1 MQEVKVHFKGVTY
14 KSAPEVNKGDCKG
27 CVGVLDAELC
37 CSIAHLGSGCADGN
51 YIYIL
56 DEEQPSVQQDEY
68 DIVSKPKHYMLNI
81 KEYNIEVRDVCKA
94 LANRLSTAG
103 YTGMFI
109 SDYVQM
115 LQYLMRFD
123 AKNGKED
130 LEKASWYLTKLI
142 EEYDSKE

>member
-1 MQEVKVHFKGVTY
+1 MQEVKVNVGGIKY
-14 KSAPEVNKGDCKG
+14 KSIPELNKGNCKG
-27 CVGVLDAELC
+27 CVANDNIDLC
-37 CSIAHLGSGCADGN
+37 CTLSQCGKGCSVGN
-51 YIYIL
+51 YIFDL
-56 DEEQPSVQQDEY
+56 DKEQPSVQQDEY
-68 DIVSKPKHYMLNI
+68 DIVSKPKHYMLSI